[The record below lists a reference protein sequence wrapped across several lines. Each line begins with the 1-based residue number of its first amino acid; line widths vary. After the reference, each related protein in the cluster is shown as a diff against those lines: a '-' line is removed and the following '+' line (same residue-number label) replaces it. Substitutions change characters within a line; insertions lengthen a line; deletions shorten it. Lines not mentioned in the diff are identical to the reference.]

1 MLGIGTEA
9 EIFLY
14 AALSGAVVFLSYR
27 ILALVRRII
36 PHRGLAVG
44 LEDLVFWLAASGYLF
59 RQMYVTTY
67 GSIRW
72 FFALGV
78 VCGVFLAYSAGIL
91 AKKIYVRTKKS
102 LEKFRKNR

>member
-1 MLGIGTEA
+1 MLSVGTEA
-9 EIFLY
+9 EIFLS
-14 AALSGAVVFLSYR
+14 AVCSGGVVLLSYR
-27 ILALVRRII
+27 VLALVRRIM
-36 PHRGLAVG
+36 PHGSLAVG

>member
-14 AALSGAVVFLSYR
+14 AGLSGAVVFLSYR
-27 ILALVRRII
+27 ILALVRKII
-36 PHRGLAVG
+36 PHGSPAVG

-72 FFALGV
+72 FFVLGV

-91 AKKIYVRTKKS
+91 TKKIYVRTKKS

>member
-14 AALSGAVVFLSYR
+14 AGLSGAVVFLSYR
-27 ILALVRRII
+27 ILVLVRKLI
-36 PHRGLAVG
+36 PHGSPEVG